1 MQVIK
6 CIPVRH
12 QSGRSAAHHTR
23 AAMCRSTRR
32 RDVPIS
38 LGSWIETTPKVSR
51 ENRGNRAPP
60 RGKQAAV
67 EHADQDGDAP

>member
-6 CIPVRH
+6 CTPVRLKVVGAPPTT
-12 QSGRSAAHHTR
+12 SR

-32 RDVPIS
+32 RDVTIS